1 MKLKYKNRRIKISIT
16 LITLF
21 FLFILTSRIIFP
33 EANLV
38 NSKDCFASP
47 SLRHLFGTD
56 QFGRDVFIRTV
67 IGFRYTFTIAL
78 FVQTISFFL
87 GIVIGIILGYYGGIF
102 DEIFYQLSNL
112 ILSIPIIILAIL
124 MSALTGAN
132 IWNLLFLM
140 IVYNVVSN
148 SKIVRS
154 EIKIIKNADYIKAL
168 RVIGASDF
176 VIIKNHLVKKCLR
189 MLLPTFALLIGH
201 IIIAISSYSFI
212 GFGVQPPQPEIGNM
226 LKESLRF
233 INYSPGLM
241 IFPGLF
247 QFFSI
252 LLLLKL
258 SENCKILLLDREGKQ

>member
-1 MKLKYKNRRIKISIT
+1 MKLKHKKRKIIISIT
-16 LITLF
+16 LITIF
-21 FLFILTSRIIFP
+21 FLFIFTSGIIFP

-38 NSKDCFASP
+38 NSKDSFTSP
-47 SLRHLFGTD
+47 SLQHLFGTD

-78 FVQTISFFL
+78 FVQIISFAI
-87 GIVIGIILGYYGGIF
+87 GIILGIILGYYGGII
-102 DEIFYQLSNL
+102 DEIFYQISNL
-112 ILSIPIIILAIL
+112 LLSFPMIILAIL
-124 MSALTGAN
+124 MSSLTGAN
-132 IWNLLFLM
+132 MRCLISLM
-140 IVYNVVSN
+140 IVYTVVSN

-154 EIKIIKNADYIKAL
+154 EIKIIKNEDYIKVL
-168 RVIGASDF
+168 RVLGASDF

-189 MLLPTFALLIGH
+189 MLLPTFALFIGH

-233 INYSPGLM
+233 INRSPGLM

-252 LLLLKL
+252 LLLLRL
-258 SENCKILLLDREGKQ
+258 SENCKTLFLDREVS